1 MNATDKAQFAAED
14 NFLVEQLRLE
24 NWWLREAL
32 RKLAGARNPV
42 APLGG
47 GRRVRLAAGASAPG
61 SRRGEKGARQF

>member
-1 MNATDKAQFAAED
+1 MNATDKAQFASED

-32 RKLAGARNPV
+32 RKLEEARNPV

-47 GRRVRLAAGASAPG
+47 RSSRQIGGWHGDAGFAE
-61 SRRGEKGARQF
+61 RGKPR